1 MKQAEQIGDELW
13 VVDGPVAKDLL
24 VIPYPTRMTIARLS
38 DGGLWVSSPIPSS
51 LDLLNRLTE
60 LGPVSH
66 LVSATPRHHWRLEDW
81 HSLFPDARLWSCRLS
96 PFTLGSRKLPV
107 TTLDDAA
114 PAAWSADLDQASLRG
129 VGFNEVVFLHRA
141 SGTLLVDDVVQS
153 HEHHPGK
160 PLVNAVVRLGGLR
173 APGGVARDIRATIRV
188 RDAARAWAERVLTW
202 SFDQLVMAH
211 GPVIRTGAKTYFEK
225 RLDWLLG

>member
-107 TTLDDAA
+107 
-114 PAAWSADLDQASLRG
+114 RG

-173 APGGVARDIRATIRV
+173 APGGVARDIRATIRD